1 MEGMISQG
9 ECAMEGLRSFGNG
22 SPAAADG
29 HGVID
34 TETCPV
40 TMLERHPDEI
50 ADRQL
55 IAR

>member
-1 MEGMISQG
+1 MISQG